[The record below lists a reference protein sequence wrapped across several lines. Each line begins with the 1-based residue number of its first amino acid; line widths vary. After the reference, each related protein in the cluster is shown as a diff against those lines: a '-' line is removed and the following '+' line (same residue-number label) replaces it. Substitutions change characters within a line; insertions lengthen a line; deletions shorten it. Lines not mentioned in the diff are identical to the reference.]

1 MFAMRMILNLCDRF
15 LRGLYESSVVY
26 EVSRKS
32 SEVQVRV
39 MQIGVRYFYDNRLF
53 R

>member
-1 MFAMRMILNLCDRF
+1 MFATRMILNLCDRS

-26 EVSRKS
+26 EVSRKT

-39 MQIGVRYFYDNRLF
+39 MQDRCTFFL
-53 R
+53 